1 MNEKESMYDILNE
14 VKNVD
19 TGINNM
25 LIPILKDSI
34 QDSNKHNKRLFIII
48 IVLTVIILAMSLFF
62 GFLIY
67 KQNIKYQEFLSQFDF
82 ETTET
87 VYQDTDDN
95 SNINSGINFSR

>member
-48 IVLTVIILAMSLFF
+48 IILTVIILAMSLFF

-82 ETTET
+82 KSE

-95 SNINSGINFSR
+95 STINSGINYNR